1 MRVEWHPLAQ
11 ADLVALLEYIAADSP
26 DAAYRVH
33 DELLNQI
40 EILEKYPAAGRPGR
54 VRGTRELVMT
64 GLAYIA
70 AYRVAGGRV
79 TILRVLHGARKWPKK
94 L

>member
-1 MRVEWHPLAQ
+1 VKVEWHPFAQ
-11 ADLVALLEYIAADSP
+11 ADLIELLEYVAADNP

-33 DELLNQI
+33 DEVLSQVG
-40 EILEKYPAAGRPGR
+40 ILEKYPAAGRSGR
-54 VRGTRELVMT
+54 VAGTRELVIT
-64 GLAYIA
+64 GLPYIA
-70 AYRVAGGRV
+70 AYRIDKKRV

>member
-1 MRVEWHPLAQ
+1 VKLEWHPLAQ
-11 ADLVALLEYIAADSP
+11 ADFIELLEYVAAENP

-33 DELLNQI
+33 DEVLSQVG
-40 EILEKYPAAGRPGR
+40 ILEKYPAAGRPGR
-54 VRGTRELVMT
+54 VVGTRELVIT
-64 GLAYIA
+64 GLPNIA
-70 AYRVAGGRV
+70 AYRTNRRRV